1 MLADRNSKGG
11 RQNRFCLSVTLE
23 QKQTIMHYQ
32 PLKSKAFLRITVA
45 TPNLVT
51 QTRGLALATSHPR
64 PKMCTCV
71 PTHLLLV
78 GAAREQKGSHRWRLP
93 GGFRHLLV
101 QHLVQHRGTYKY

>member
-51 QTRGLALATSHPR
+51 QTRGGYSPFPTMASDVHMWPNYPVMDGTSL
-64 PKMCTCV
+64 C
-71 PTHLLLV
+71 
-78 GAAREQKGSHRWRLP
+78 A
-93 GGFRHLLV
+93 
-101 QHLVQHRGTYKY
+101 